1 MGLYPR
7 IETSHLANQL
17 RGLRSNNWYVH
28 GADGDDNSPG
38 DRPEKPFATLQAA
51 LDACSNGDYDTI
63 FVTRGVV
70 TGETTPFLLNK
81 ANVRIVGDP
90 TTRAQSSTNCAII
103 ATGDTDCFTFQAAD
117 VSIEGF
123 ALYAGA
129 TSAGVGF
136 AELAWSQRDLIE
148 RCSFMG
154 GAFGVYSA
162 SAVDQPG
169 HHLVIQ
175 DCHFNA
181 AGGTTNAIRIG
192 SNGSWPIIRRNFFDS
207 QGVPQILIT
216 GGNGIAAGLIEDN
229 IFLSSTDVEGCAI
242 TLTANAVRFVIK
254 DNICNDNDETTINAN
269 PYHDAG
275 TTNIWFRNV
284 KGGGAGFTDVVPA

>member
-1 MGLYPR
+1 MGLYPK

-17 RGLRSNNWYVH
+17 RGLSSKNWYVH
-28 GADGDDNSPG
+28 GADGNDDSPG

-51 LDACSNGDYDTI
+51 LDACSAGAYDTI

-90 TTRAQSSTNCAII
+90 RAVIGQNTNCAVI
-103 ATGDTDCFTFQAAD
+103 ATGDTDCFTFQSAD

-136 AELAWSQRDLIE
+136 AALAWSQRNLVE

-154 GAFGVYSA
+154 GAYGVLA
-162 SAVDQPG
+162 GNVTDAPG
-169 HHLVIQ
+169 HHLTVQ
-175 DCHFNA
+175 DCYFNP
-181 AGGTTNAIRIG
+181 AGSTSAGISYG
-192 SNGSWPIIRRNFFDS
+192 SNGSWPIFRRNHFESIGGAPCIYVWGSGHAGGVIRHNTFVLAADAEGAAITIGANATRYFV
-207 QGVPQILIT
+207 QGNLANDAAVAVMGANPFVDDPATSVWLQNYLGST
-216 GGNGIAAGLIEDN
+216 G
-229 IFLSSTDVEGCAI
+229 DVEQDP
-242 TLTANAVRFVIK
+242 T
-254 DNICNDNDETTINAN
+254 
-269 PYHDAG
+269 
-275 TTNIWFRNV
+275 
-284 KGGGAGFTDVVPA
+284 

>member
-28 GADGDDNSPG
+28 GADGNDDSPG
-38 DRPEKPFATLQAA
+38 DRPEKPLATLQEA
-51 LDACSNGDYDTI
+51 LDRCNNGDYDTI

-70 TGETTPFLLNK
+70 TGEPTPFLLNK

-90 TTRAQSSTNCAII
+90 RAVIGQNTNCAII

-136 AELAWSQRDLIE
+136 AALAWSQRDLIE
-148 RCSFMG
+148 KCSFMT
-154 GAFGVYSA
+154 GAYGVLA
-162 SAVDQPG
+162 GNVTDAPG
-169 HHLVIQ
+169 HHLTVQ
-175 DCHFNA
+175 DCYFNP
-181 AGGTTNAIRIG
+181 AGNTSGGIHYG
-192 SNGSWPIIRRNFFDS
+192 SNGSWPIFRRNHFE
-207 QGVPQILIT
+207 LIT
-216 GGNGIAAGLIEDN
+216 GSPCIYVWGSGHAGGVIRDN
-229 IFLSSTDVEGCAI
+229 TFVLATDVEGVAI
-242 TLTANAVRFVIK
+242 NIGANATRYMVLNNVA
-254 DNICNDNDETTINAN
+254 NDAAQDAMTAN
-269 PYHDAG
+269 PYADTPG
-275 TTNIWFRNV
+275 TSVWSRNV
-284 KGGGAGFTDVVPA
+284 KGATGFTDAEPA